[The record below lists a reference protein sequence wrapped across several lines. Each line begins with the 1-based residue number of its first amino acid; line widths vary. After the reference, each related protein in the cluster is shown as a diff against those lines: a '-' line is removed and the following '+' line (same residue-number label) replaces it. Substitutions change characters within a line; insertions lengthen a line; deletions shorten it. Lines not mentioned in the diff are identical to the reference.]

1 MLLAGWIDG
10 LLQLLLYRLLR
21 DAGCWRAG
29 SGLRGLVTACE
40 CVYTDLFVLERFF
53 CICMY
58 FGESLSLL
66 QMYFLLDAHVTT
78 RLVRAASTVCPR
90 YWLVITPLG
99 ITHLSPHTRTTQSI
113 DRSHSTRRRKK
124 NRAQVAATTRELIFR
139 YCGECE

>member
-66 QMYFLLDAHVTT
+66 QMYFLLDAHLTT
-78 RLVRAASTVCPR
+78 RSRARGVHCVSTLLAGNAGGRDDARV
-90 YWLVITPLG
+90 
-99 ITHLSPHTRTTQSI
+99 
-113 DRSHSTRRRKK
+113 
-124 NRAQVAATTRELIFR
+124 NF
-139 YCGECE
+139 